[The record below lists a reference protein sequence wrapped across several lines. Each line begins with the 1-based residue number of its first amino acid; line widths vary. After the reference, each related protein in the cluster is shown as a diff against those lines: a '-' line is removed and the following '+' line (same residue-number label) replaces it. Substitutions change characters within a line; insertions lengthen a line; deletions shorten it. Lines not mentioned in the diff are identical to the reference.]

1 MEKAGRER
9 GGEGEGSRRS
19 TGSPWRLDT
28 EAVPDTLLLLLLL
41 QRGRLCGRGQGVRG
55 VLPAAPPL
63 PSPTVN
69 MHEHV

>member
-9 GGEGEGSRRS
+9 EGERGRSRRS

-28 EAVPDTLLLLLLL
+28 EAVPDTLLLLLL